1 MGKGNIEWGTLS
13 KQCVLQISIYG
24 LYKDAI
30 FVDEQLLYWFECQ
43 LVLLV
48 FMFNFWKHFLSY

>member
-1 MGKGNIEWGTLS
+1 M
-13 KQCVLQISIYG
+13 LQISIYG

-43 LVLLV
+43 LVLLE
-48 FMFNFWKHFLSY
+48 FMFNF